1 MTAEPGRQL
10 RQLRLHV
17 KVSTNHWTPKKRSS
31 NHKVIYKEAFYVQ
44 EEATISDKTTY
55 NFLKWMK
62 KKSFKL
68 KKIDKNKR
76 ESIFRKP

>member
-1 MTAEPGRQL
+1 MWLQNLGASCAFTL
-10 RQLRLHV
+10 RFQPIIELL
-17 KVSTNHWTPKKRSS
+17 KKRSS

-76 ESIFRKP
+76 ESILRKP